1 MKFKD
6 NLTRRDFLKFAGV
19 NLAALALPGV
29 HLPGGEG
36 FPINIV
42 KWPKISED
50 QLPSRVVD
58 ILSRVPTTLI
68 DSHGFLNLLD
78 AQNFSLGTVPLTP
91 TLWNIEN
98 SQVVDRL
105 YSHIPWGIVLHW
117 YGDRENFDGTVKS
130 YLRGFD
136 SLRQIDNYVT
146 RTSAHFLV
154 GSGDPGIDQKQG
166 QGIFVLQTQ
175 APASDGTPFVA
186 SHLQPLNYQ
195 NHLEKKQY
203 FVRALY
209 QMGYDGI
216 GVHSLLQDLFDG
228 PKLDPNMRTIA
239 IEIAGYDFE
248 NPAHYP
254 DDQKIA
260 NAVSVVCAIMKRYGI
275 PASNLMG
282 HNEIQL
288 GKADPGKK
296 FMALIRYLIGVKAL
310 VDKDTVMKRL
320 VFGQFMEQTEG
331 VDQAICR
338 YFEAV
343 HKYLVYVGSRRRV
356 FEWEAESKYWFVH
369 DLLSNGERADKLTSE
384 FCWPFGGGISTPGYT
399 FLQPNNHEGVD
410 LYSGLVNHLQKTTIE
425 KTIQLIAAGKCVFL
439 GRANGRCGGK
449 IAIFRHRQSDG
460 SEIATVYD
468 HLEKF
473 ADIQVG
479 QNYSPGQPIGVVENH
494 AAHQNAFLHF
504 SVAYGATW
512 EMDLSRNPDK
522 PLNAGESWI
531 KERYLNPLEYLHKQ
545 LELGSGEL
553 LPTPK
558 DFYSRPPQPL

>member
-1 MKFKD
+1 MHKND
-6 NLTRRDFLKFAGV
+6 HLTRRDFLKFAGV
-19 NLAALALPGV
+19 NLAALALPTLR
-29 HLPGGEG
+29 LPGGEG
-36 FPINIV
+36 FPANIV
-42 KWPKISED
+42 IWPSVPLNV
-50 QLPSRVVD
+50 LPPRVVN
-58 ILSRVPTTLI
+58 ILSRIPKTMI
-68 DSHGFLNLLD
+68 DSRGFLNLLN
-78 AQNFSLGTVPLTP
+78 AQNLSSGTVPLTP

-98 SQVVDRL
+98 SLAVDRL
-105 YSHIPWGIVLHW
+105 YTHVPWGIVLHW

-154 GSGDPGIDQKQG
+154 GAGKPYVDQEQG
-166 QGIFVLQTQ
+166 QEIFVLQTQ

-195 NHLEKKQY
+195 NHMEKKQY

-209 QMGYDGI
+209 QLGYDGI

-248 NPAHYP
+248 NPEHYP
-254 DDQKIA
+254 VDQKIA
-260 NAVSVVCAIMKRYGI
+260 NVVSVVWAIMKRYGI

-310 VDKDTVMKRL
+310 IEKDPIMKRL
-320 VFGQFMEQTEG
+320 VFGQFMEEG
-331 VDQAICR
+331 RSVDQAICR
-338 YFEAV
+338 YFEFI

-356 FEWEAESKYWFVH
+356 YEWEAESKYWFVH
-369 DLLSNGERADKLTSE
+369 DLLSSGDRIGLLASE
-384 FCWPFGGGISTPGYT
+384 FCWPFGGGISTPGYR
-399 FLQPNNHEGVD
+399 FLQPINHEGVD
-410 LYSGLVNHLQKTTIE
+410 LYSLSVNHAQKTTIE

-439 GRANGRCGGK
+439 GKGGGKCGGK
-449 IAIFRHRQSDG
+449 VAIFRHRQNDG
-460 SEIATVYD
+460 SEVATVYD
-468 HLEKF
+468 HLEKLG
-473 ADIQVG
+473 DIQVG
-479 QNYSPGQPIGVVENH
+479 QNYSPGYPIGVVESH
-494 AAHQNAFLHF
+494 FTHRDSYLHF
-504 SVAYGATW
+504 SIAYGATW
-512 EMDLSRNPDK
+512 EMDLSISPDK

-531 KERYLNPLEYLHKQ
+531 KERYLNPLDYLQKR
-545 LELGSGEL
+545 LDLGKHEILSV
-553 LPTPK
+553 PVNY
-558 DFYSRPPQPL
+558 YSRPPQS

>member
-1 MKFKD
+1 MQNKVH
-6 NLTRRDFLKFAGV
+6 LTRRDFLKFAGA
-19 NLAALALPGV
+19 NLAAMTLPYMR
-29 HLPGGEG
+29 LPGGED
-36 FPINIV
+36 FPTNIV
-42 KWPKISED
+42 KWPKISLD
-50 QLPSRVVD
+50 QLPPRVIN
-58 ILSRVPTTLI
+58 ILSRVPATRI
-68 DSHGFLNLLD
+68 DARGFLNLLNR
-78 AQNFSLGTVPLTP
+78 QNLSSGRVPLTP

-98 SQVVDRL
+98 SQIADRL
-105 YSHIPWGIVLHW
+105 YSHVPWGIVLHW
-117 YGDRENFDGTVKS
+117 YGDRENFDGTIKS

-154 GSGDPGIDQKQG
+154 GAGKPGVDQG
-166 QGIFVLQTQ
+166 QGQEIFVLQTQ

-195 NHLEKKQY
+195 NHKEKKQY

-216 GVHSLLQDLFDG
+216 GVHSLLQDLYDD

-248 NPAHYP
+248 NPEHYP
-254 DDQKIA
+254 QDQKIA
-260 NAVSVVCAIMKRYGI
+260 NVVSVVWAIMKRYGI
-275 PASNLMG
+275 QASNLMG

-310 VDKDTVMKRL
+310 VEDDPVMNRL
-320 VFGQFMEQTEG
+320 VFGQFMEETGG
-331 VDQAICR
+331 VAQAICR

-356 FEWEAESKYWFVH
+356 YEWEAESKYWFVH
-369 DLLSNGERADKLTSE
+369 DFLSSGDRVGHMASE
-384 FCWPFGGGISTPGYT
+384 FCWPFGGGILTPGYR
-399 FLQPNNHEGVD
+399 FLQPENHEGVD
-410 LYSGLVNHLQKTTIE
+410 LYSGLANRDQNPPVG

-439 GRANGRCGGK
+439 GRGGGQCGGK
-449 IAIFRHRQSDG
+449 IAIFRHRQTDG
-460 SEIATVYD
+460 SVIATVYD
-468 HLEKF
+468 HLERF

-479 QNYSPGQPIGVVENH
+479 QDYQSGQPIGLVENH
-494 AAHQNAFLHF
+494 SMHSDSYLHF

-512 EMDLSRNPDK
+512 EMDLSKSPDK
-522 PLNAGESWI
+522 PLNAGEGWI
-531 KERYLNPLEYLHKQ
+531 RERYLSPLEYLHNQ
-545 LELGSGEL
+545 LELGGREINPS
-553 LPTPK
+553 PK
-558 DFYSRPPQPL
+558 NFKFSPPQLL